1 MNAKILHA
9 LVKLGFRPEVVEDF
23 GYGFKYETH
32 NILVMDSDDDYL
44 NLSFPSI
51 RDTDAS
57 NELIYYQLMD
67 NINLR
72 LKYVKAY
79 MMGDD
84 IWLSIDR
91 ELFEDDNL
99 KDALMSMITR
109 LDIADGIIHD
119 SLEKVLS
126 HEDDEK
132 DDDTDS
138 DDSDNNSD
146 K

>member
-1 MNAKILHA
+1 MNAKIQYA
-9 LVKLGFRPEVVEDF
+9 LVKLGFRPEEVEDF
-23 GYGFKYETH
+23 GCGFKYEAH
-32 NILVMDSDDDYL
+32 IILVMDSDDDYL

-51 RDTDAS
+51 RNIDTS
-57 NELIYYQLMD
+57 NELLYYQLMD

-72 LKYVKAY
+72 IKYVKAY

-91 ELFEDDNL
+91 ELFEDDDL
-99 KDALMSMITR
+99 KDVLMSMITH

-119 SLEKVLS
+119 ALEKVLS
-126 HEDDEK
+126 QSE
-132 DDDTDS
+132 DDDTDLG
-138 DDSDNNSD
+138 DSNNNSD